1 MVNKVILIGN
11 VGSDPE
17 VRTFEDGGKMA
28 RVNIATNERIFNP
41 STQEWKDHTEWHT
54 LVFNRRTASVVEMY
68 VRKGSQIYVEGRLRT
83 RQWEDENKI
92 RRYSTEINVDE
103 LRLLGRRS
111 DSERPAMSQTPVSG
125 GYNNNYNNGYN
136 NNCYNTTAA
145 PVNAGAPAAA
155 PAPAMQNQQP
165 TPSVEMTDGG
175 VDDLP
180 F

>member
-1 MVNKVILIGN
+1 MVNKVILVGN

-28 RVNIATNERIFNP
+28 RVNIATNERIYNP

-54 LVFNRRTASVVEMY
+54 LTFNRRTANVVEMY
-68 VRKGSQIYVEGRLRT
+68 VRKGSQIYVEGKLRT

-92 RRYSTEINVDE
+92 RRYSTEVSVDE
-103 LRLLGRRS
+103 LRLLGRRG
-111 DSERPAMSQTPVSG
+111 DNERPSAPPMSSYDSNYG
-125 GYNNNYNNGYN
+125 G
-136 NNCYNTTAA
+136 
-145 PVNAGAPAAA
+145 GAPAQPRPQSQPQSQYSAA
-155 PAPAMQNQQP
+155 ASYTASAPETPA
-165 TPSVEMTDGG
+165 VENVDGG

>member
-1 MVNKVILIGN
+1 MVNKVILVGN

-28 RVNIATNERIFNP
+28 RVNIATNERIYNP

-54 LVFNRRTASVVEMY
+54 LTFGRRTANVVEMY
-68 VRKGSQIYVEGRLRT
+68 VRKGSQIYVEGKLRT

-92 RRYSTEINVDE
+92 RRYSTEVSVDE
-103 LRLLGRRS
+103 LRLLGRRA
-111 DSERPAMSQTPVSG
+111 DNERPSAPMSS
-125 GYNNNYNNGYN
+125 YDNGYG
-136 NNCYNTTAA
+136 
-145 PVNAGAPAAA
+145 GAPAQSR
-155 PAPAMQNQQP
+155 PAPQPQQP
-165 TPSVEMTDGG
+165 QYQSAGGYAASAPETPAVENVDGG

>member
-1 MVNKVILIGN
+1 MVNKVILVGN

-28 RVNIATNERIFNP
+28 RVNIATNERIYNP

-54 LVFNRRTASVVEMY
+54 LTFGRRTANVVEMY
-68 VRKGSQIYVEGRLRT
+68 VRKGSQIYVEGKLRT

-92 RRYSTEINVDE
+92 RRYSTEVSVDE

-111 DSERPAMSQTPVSG
+111 DNERPAAPMSSYDTNYG
-125 GYNNNYNNGYN
+125 G
-136 NNCYNTTAA
+136 
-145 PVNAGAPAAA
+145 GAPAQSR
-155 PAPAMQNQQP
+155 PAPQSQP
-165 TPSVEMTDGG
+165 TQYQSAGGYAASVPETPSVETVDGG